1 MELSEEAIKE
11 YQNIM
16 LKEYGVEMSREEAI
30 ASATNLIGLYKA
42 VYSIGHSS
50 PPKTK

>member
-11 YQNIM
+11 YQSIM
-16 LKEYGVEMSREEAI
+16 LAEYGVEISREEAI

-42 VYSIGHSS
+42 VYGISDSSS
-50 PPKTK
+50 PKRE